1 MKVKR
6 FFDKDIRRT
15 LLQVREVLG
24 PDAVIVSNQRING
37 GVEIVAATDYDES
50 IMRGLETP
58 AATPGTATST
68 IFSKTADF
76 SRKTTVPGGLNKVA
90 DDSRRYPTSAGL
102 NKIENV
108 STKNPFLQNTHFDAS
123 PKNEH
128 KTRIKSDT
136 NASKPKVVWSRDPA
150 FVEMR
155 QEIRSLK
162 GIVQHQFSGL
172 AWSEL
177 SRRHPMQV
185 RVIKKLI
192 ELGLTPSLA
201 RDLATKVSE
210 QGDANTIWR
219 KTLGLLAQRIPVS
232 SDHILANEGVV
243 ALVGPTGV
251 GKTTT
256 AAKLAARFVLRH
268 GTGSVAF
275 VTTDSYRI
283 GAHEQLRIYGRI
295 LGVPVSVANDS
306 DELHEILKS
315 LKNKR
320 LVLIDTAGMSQRD
333 LRLSEQFSLLSSES
347 PRIRNYLVLS
357 ATTHLFG
364 LDETVRAFKGG
375 SLAGCIITKVDEAA
389 NLGSA
394 LSVVIKHNLPVG
406 YIGDGQRVPED
417 LHLARANNLVNA
429 SLKLIR
435 ESDYALSDEL
445 LALSSGELAANAHG

>member
-6 FFDKDIRRT
+6 FFDKNIRRT
-15 LLQVREVLG
+15 LLQVREELG
-24 PDAVIVSNQRING
+24 PDAVILSNQRING
-37 GVEIVAATDYDES
+37 GIEIVAALDYDASMMEETES
-50 IMRGLETP
+50 FASAKRT
-58 AATPGTATST
+58 TTST
-68 IFSKTADF
+68 AFNKTADASRNAVASALYRNATDAKKISPITKTNVRAASSF
-76 SRKTTVPGGLNKVA
+76 S
-90 DDSRRYPTSAGL
+90 
-102 NKIENV
+102 
-108 STKNPFLQNTHFDAS
+108 THFEAS
-123 PKNEH
+123 SKNKRNVKE
-128 KTRIKSDT
+128 KSDGIEG
-136 NASKPKVVWSRDPA
+136 KPKIVWSQDPA
-150 FVEMR
+150 FIEMK

-162 GIVQHQFSGL
+162 GVVQQHLSGL
-172 AWSEL
+172 VWSEL
-177 SRRHPMQV
+177 ARRHPLRI

-201 RDLATKVSE
+201 RELATNVTE
-210 QGDANTIWR
+210 QGDANKIWR

-268 GTGSVAF
+268 GPGSVAF

-295 LGVPVSVANDS
+295 LGIPVSVANDS
-306 DELHEILKS
+306 DELHEILQS

-333 LRLSEQFSLLSSES
+333 LNLSEQFSLLSSES

-364 LDETVRAFKGG
+364 LDETVRAFKSGN
-375 SLAGCIITKVDEAA
+375 LAGCIITKVDEAA

-394 LSVVIKHNLPVG
+394 LSVVIKHNLPVS

-435 ESDYALSDEL
+435 ESNYALSDEL